1 MPTMVPHCF
10 PRPTA
15 LAPVE
20 TEIINASAA
29 AIETNSP
36 VFILASLDAVL
47 LDNHRLH
54 LSREWWNDCEMDHAG
69 GARCPLAWSFVRPN
83 PIMVTLI
90 AKRLGRVG
98 DCPRRR
104 GGTARRRRPLRF
116 QRPAF

>member
-1 MPTMVPHCF
+1 M
-10 PRPTA
+10 A
-15 LAPVE
+15 LVG

-69 GARCPLAWSFVRPN
+69 VLGARSLGS
-83 PIMVTLI
+83 I
-90 AKRLGRVG
+90 ATSICAFG
-98 DCPRRR
+98 P
-104 GGTARRRRPLRF
+104 
-116 QRPAF
+116 QRPFYVETF